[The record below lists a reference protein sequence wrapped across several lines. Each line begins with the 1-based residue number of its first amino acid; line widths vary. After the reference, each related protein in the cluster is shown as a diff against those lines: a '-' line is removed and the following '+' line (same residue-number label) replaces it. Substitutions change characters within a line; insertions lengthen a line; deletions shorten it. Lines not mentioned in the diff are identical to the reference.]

1 MGLVL
6 PITTGNYNTFVG
18 YKADA
23 SVGGLTNAVAIG
35 ANALVGVSNAI
46 VLGGTG
52 VNAVNVGIGNTAPTA
67 KLHVTTGVAN
77 SSGLRLENLTSGSPA
92 GVSASKFLTVDGSGN
107 VVLATYSAGARE
119 AITGVDG
126 LWEKRGNLLQS
137 VSGVGVVVGTGVT
150 KLPAGYSLYVGQ
162 GLLAERV
169 KVAVKNTGD
178 WSDYVFSSDYKLRS
192 LSEVGALRKGQQAF
206 TGRTKCRAGG

>member
-1 MGLVL
+1 
-6 PITTGNYNTFVG
+6 
-18 YKADA
+18 
-23 SVGGLTNAVAIG
+23 
-35 ANALVGVSNAI
+35 
-46 VLGGTG
+46 
-52 VNAVNVGIGNTAPTA
+52 
-67 KLHVTTGVAN
+67 
-77 SSGLRLENLTSGSPA
+77 
-92 GVSASKFLTVDGSGN
+92 

-150 KLPAGYSLYVGQ
+150 KLPVGYSLYVGQ

-192 LSEVGALRKGQQAF
+192 LSEVERYVKANKHLPGVPSAEQVVEEGVDVVKMNANSS
-206 TGRTKCRAGG
+206 KKSKN